1 MLDLW
6 LASVHH
12 VLIFAIFGTLFGEMV
27 ALNGALDRT
36 TLKRVA
42 RLDLIYGI
50 AAALVVLVGFGRAI
64 FAAKGWGYYSHNG
77 FFWAKIVTFALIGIL
92 SVKPTLAFTRWNR
105 SETLPD
111 GATLRG
117 VRLLLHVELTL
128 FVLLP
133 IFAAAMARGYGQFV
147 TR

>member
-6 LASVHH
+6 LACAHH

-27 ALNGALDRT
+27 ALNGALDHT

-50 AAALVVLVGFGRAI
+50 AAGLIVLVGFGRAI

-77 FFWAKIVTFALIGIL
+77 FFWAKIAAFALIGIL
-92 SVKPTLAFTRWNR
+92 SVKPTLAFMRWKK
-105 SETLPD
+105 SDALPD
-111 GATLRG
+111 AAAVRSVRRTL
-117 VRLLLHVELTL
+117 HAELTL

-133 IFAAAMARGYGQFV
+133 IFAAAMARGYGQW
-147 TR
+147 